1 MNPQS
6 VTISLNGKMASRL
19 DWKAEIEE
27 AKKAIENGYK
37 LLFDLDLGLFD
48 KLTLPLHHEAQFQ
61 ALSLSM
67 EHLLE
72 TFIIPFEE
80 HIAGVILFR
89 GKIPFHLGLSSALD
103 PILDRDKAYD
113 FLQLLADQ
121 LPEMVAVYALIDA
134 QEIQNPLLFYRLTSK
149 DSCGRISLIITNE
162 PYHARPQADYEPK
175 VALLLPRCSIL
186 DIGAY
191 KGLNE
196 ALTELI
202 SSKTPFKVISE
213 GFLAVEWAGI
223 DRLIVQTAGLTID
236 GKRMIQGFIAAGGE
250 VSEID

>member
-1 MNPQS
+1 MNPKQI
-6 VTISLNGKMASRL
+6 TISLNGKMASRL

-48 KLTLPLHHEAQFQ
+48 ELTLSLHHEAQFQ

-72 TFIIPFEE
+72 TFITPFEE
-80 HIAGVILFR
+80 HIDGVILFR
-89 GKIPFHLGLSSALD
+89 GKIPFHLGSSSTSD

-113 FLQLLADQ
+113 FLQLLADY
-121 LPEMVAVYALIDA
+121 LPEMITVHALIDA
-134 QEIQNPLLFYRLTSK
+134 QDIQDPLLFYRLTAK
-149 DSCGRISLIITNE
+149 DCCGRISLITKNE
-162 PYHARPQADYEPK
+162 PYPQESMPK
-175 VALLLPRCSIL
+175 TALLLPRCSIT

-191 KGLNE
+191 QGLNE
-196 ALTELI
+196 ALLELI
-202 SSKTPFKVISE
+202 SNKTPFKVISE
-213 GFLAVEWAGI
+213 DFLAVEWAEI
-223 DRLIVQTAGLTID
+223 DTLIVQTAGLSIE